1 MTFDKQIIEAI
12 NSIRPLG
19 YCVTGMSNNEKLYST
34 IKKLH
39 PTAIT
44 EGLLRIGPDKDG
56 GYLVPDAFNGIK
68 YCFSPGVADN
78 TGFEDDLF
86 RKYGIS
92 SFLADASVNITQQDK
107 AYLSF
112 VKKFLSYERSEGN
125 ITLEKWISESLPND
139 AYSDLILQMD
149 IEGGEYDVLVN
160 CAPATL
166 QRFRIIVIEF
176 HLLNA
181 LEEFAFHFVFDK
193 IVNKIT
199 RDHSVVH
206 IHPNNVG
213 SVLKVGEQEI
223 PSHLEFTFLRNDF
236 LNEGGEL
243 KFPHRFDCKNVSGPD
258 LVLPRCWWAK

>member
-1 MTFDKQIIEAI
+1 MTFNKQILEAI

-19 YCVTGMSNNEKLYST
+19 YCVTGMSKSDKLYST

-39 PTAIT
+39 PTPIK
-44 EGLLRIGPDKDG
+44 EGLLRIGPLKDG
-56 GYLVPDAFNGIK
+56 GYLVPNVFNGIK

-92 SFLADASVNITQQDK
+92 SFLADASANYTQSEK
-107 AYLSF
+107 PYLSF
-112 VKKFLSYERSEGN
+112 ARKFLRYERSEGN
-125 ITLEKWISESLPND
+125 ITLEKWISDSLPSD

-160 CAPATL
+160 CAPSTL

-181 LEEFAFHFVFDK
+181 LEEFAFHFLFDT

-213 SVLKVGEQEI
+213 SVLRVGEQEI
-223 PSHLEFTFLRNDF
+223 PSNIEFTFLRNDY
-236 LNEGGEL
+236 LNKGGEL
-243 KFPHRFDCKNVSGPD
+243 EYPHRFDCKNVSGPD
-258 LVLPRCWWAK
+258 LVLPDCWWEK